1 MDLSTRIELFTAA
14 LLLITG
20 VSHIVCPGAW
30 SGLLSD
36 LFRRPYAGLWIGL
49 LTLPVGLLLVV
60 THNVWVADLAVIVTL
75 LGWAWTIKGT
85 LYLLVP
91 GLPARKLQHV
101 VERPRHFVIAGVCLC
116 ALGVAVLV
124 SVLPIGS

>member
-20 VSHIVCPGAW
+20 VSHIVCPKAW
-30 SGLLSD
+30 SDLFTD
-36 LFRRPYAGLWIGL
+36 LFRRPHSGLWIGL

-60 THNVWVADLAVIVTL
+60 THNVWVADLTVIVTL
-75 LGWAWTIKGT
+75 LGWGWTIKGT
-85 LYLLVP
+85 LYLIVP
-91 GLPARKLQHV
+91 DLPARKLKGF

-116 ALGVAVLV
+116 ALGGVVLA

>member
-20 VSHIVCPGAW
+20 VSHLVCPGAW
-30 SGLLSD
+30 SNLCID
-36 LFRRPYAGLWIGL
+36 LFRRPHSGLWIGL

-60 THNVWVADLAVIVTL
+60 THNVWVADLTVIVTL

-85 LYLLVP
+85 LYLLFP
-91 GLPARKLQHV
+91 GLPARKLKHI

-116 ALGVAVLV
+116 AFGVGVLV

>member
-20 VSHIVCPGAW
+20 VSHVVCPGAW
-30 SGLLSD
+30 SDLFMD
-36 LFRRPYAGLWIGL
+36 LFRRPHSGLWIGL

-85 LYLLVP
+85 LYLLVQD
-91 GLPARKLQHV
+91 LPARKFKHL

-116 ALGVAVLV
+116 AFGVGVV
-124 SVLPIGS
+124 VGVLPIGS